1 MIKLCPHLK
10 GAIVFRG
17 RTTVLLLSGSM
28 MWAWSSSAW
37 ADAAQTRRPCGF
49 SNLAVELYAQ
59 GGVIRPDLTDA
70 MFSSPARTT
79 TSGTAEQD
87 FSARGSDIGFNTPW
101 MPIIEGGAIV
111 FPCRFFGIGV
121 HGGGSWSGVP
131 DGQPVSTQLA
141 QRTSSQITMM
151 RMALSLHGQLPI
163 SRYFLLRASALVGYR
178 SYSLP
183 VSGTGQR
190 EALVEQ
196 LSVEPRLEARLRLP
210 VGVPFGIAAFVGGEV
225 ASQPALTLGGGLF
238 LATDWPDAIRRSH
251 QQPAVKAEPV
261 IPPSGSLQ
269 SPLDPPLATPVPSP
283 TMIEPVTPPVVPT
296 PAPVVTPLVTSPVT
310 PEIPT
315 SPVVTPPVPEGLSPV
330 SPAPIAPVDPQPVVP
345 VTPVSPP
352 VESPPPPAVVGGVAF
367 MDQSGTGV
375 VSTAGDVLNVRGAPS
390 RTAALV
396 GTVPKGS
403 RVTITGVAPGWYRI
417 RFRDGIAYVSADF
430 IAREN

>member
-28 MWAWSSSAW
+28 IWAWSSTAW

-141 QRTSSQITMM
+141 QRTASQITMM

-178 SYSLP
+178 SYSDCRFREPGSERPWSSSCRSSLGWKRGC
-183 VSGTGQR
+183 VCRSGCRSGSR
-190 EALVEQ
+190 LSLVER
-196 LSVEPRLEARLRLP
+196 SLR
-210 VGVPFGIAAFVGGEV
+210 
-225 ASQPALTLGGGLF
+225 S
-238 LATDWPDAIRRSH
+238 RR
-251 QQPAVKAEPV
+251 
-261 IPPSGSLQ
+261 
-269 SPLDPPLATPVPSP
+269 
-283 TMIEPVTPPVVPT
+283 
-296 PAPVVTPLVTSPVT
+296 
-310 PEIPT
+310 
-315 SPVVTPPVPEGLSPV
+315 
-330 SPAPIAPVDPQPVVP
+330 
-345 VTPVSPP
+345 
-352 VESPPPPAVVGGVAF
+352 
-367 MDQSGTGV
+367 
-375 VSTAGDVLNVRGAPS
+375 
-390 RTAALV
+390 
-396 GTVPKGS
+396 
-403 RVTITGVAPGWYRI
+403 
-417 RFRDGIAYVSADF
+417 
-430 IAREN
+430 

>member
-1 MIKLCPHLK
+1 MI
-10 GAIVFRG
+10 
-17 RTTVLLLSGSM
+17 
-28 MWAWSSSAW
+28 WAWSSTAW

-141 QRTSSQITMM
+141 QRTASQITMM

-178 SYSLP
+178 SYGLP

-225 ASQPALTLGGGLF
+225 ASQPALTFGGGLF
-238 LATDWPDAIRRSH
+238 LATDWPDAIRRS
-251 QQPAVKAEPV
+251 QPTPPVKEEPV
-261 IPPSGSLQ
+261 TPPSGSLQ

-283 TMIEPVTPPVVPT
+283 IVAPVTPPVAPM
-296 PAPVVTPLVTSPVT
+296 PAPVVMPVT
-310 PEIPT
+310 PPVT
-315 SPVVTPPVPEGLSPV
+315 LPVTLVNPPAPVVTPPVPEGLSPV
-330 SPAPIAPVDPQPVVP
+330 PPTPIAPVDPPPVVP
-345 VTPVSPP
+345 VTPISPP

-367 MDQSGTGV
+367 MDQTGTGV
-375 VSTAGDVLNVRGAPS
+375 VSTAGDVLNVRGAPA
-390 RTAALV
+390 RTAAIV

-430 IAREN
+430 ITREN

>member
-28 MWAWSSSAW
+28 IWAWSSTAW

-141 QRTSSQITMM
+141 QRTASQITMM

-178 SYSLP
+178 SYGLP

-225 ASQPALTLGGGLF
+225 ASQPALTFGGGLF
-238 LATDWPDAIRRSH
+238 LATDWPDAIRRS
-251 QQPAVKAEPV
+251 QPTPPVKEEPV
-261 IPPSGSLQ
+261 TPPSGSLQ
-269 SPLDPPLATPVPSP
+269 SPLDSPLATPVPSP
-283 TMIEPVTPPVVPT
+283 IVAPVTPPVAPM
-296 PAPVVTPLVTSPVT
+296 PAPVVTPPVT
-310 PEIPT
+310 LPVTLVDPPA
-315 SPVVTPPVPEGLSPV
+315 PVVTPPVPEGLSPV
-330 SPAPIAPVDPQPVVP
+330 PPTPIAPVDPPPVVP

-367 MDQSGTGV
+367 MDQAGTGV
-375 VSTAGDVLNVRGAPS
+375 VKTAGDVLNVRGAPS
-390 RTAALV
+390 RTAAIV

>member
-1 MIKLCPHLK
+1 MI
-10 GAIVFRG
+10 GG
-17 RTTVLLLSGSM
+17 RNALVVLSGSM
-28 MWAWSSSAW
+28 FSLWSASASAAVPNQPAKPCASS
-37 ADAAQTRRPCGF
+37 DLT
-49 SNLAVELYAQ
+49 VEVYAT
-59 GGVIRPDLTDA
+59 GGVIRPSLADS
-70 MFSSPARTT
+70 MFESPARTT
-79 TSGTAEQD
+79 TTGAAEQD
-87 FSARGSDIGFNTPW
+87 FTARGGDIGFNNPW
-101 MPIIEGGAIV
+101 MPVVEGGAIV

-315 SPVVTPPVPEGLSPV
+315 SPVVTLPVPEGLSPV
-330 SPAPIAPVDPQPVVP
+330 PPAPIAPVDPQPVVP

-367 MDQSGTGV
+367 MDQAGTGV
-375 VSTAGDVLNVRGAPS
+375 VKTAGDVLNVRGAPS